1 MYRSVKTIHP
11 DVFCSNE
18 TVKNIVGIIGAQTSQ
33 VNIYIILAGVPGVMV
48 IFIIVNPAVYPRLSL
63 NYDLFIITRQYSMR
77 YEQ

>member
-33 VNIYIILAGVPGVMV
+33 VNIYMLVYIILAEYSEHDAVFQ
-48 IFIIVNPAVYPRLSL
+48 FILVHVTPRARNLKE
-63 NYDLFIITRQYSMR
+63 YR
-77 YEQ
+77 

>member
-33 VNIYIILAGVPGVMV
+33 VNIYMLLYIILALNGTSKKMSANMV
-48 IFIIVNPAVYPRLSL
+48 KAFGKLWTWPKFVY
-63 NYDLFIITRQYSMR
+63 Y
-77 YEQ
+77 